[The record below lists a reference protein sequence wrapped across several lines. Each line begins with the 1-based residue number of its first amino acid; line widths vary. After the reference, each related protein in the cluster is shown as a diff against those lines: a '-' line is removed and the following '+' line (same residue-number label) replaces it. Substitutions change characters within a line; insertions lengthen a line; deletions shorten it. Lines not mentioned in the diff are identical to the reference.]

1 MRAFLAFFSLLLAG
15 AAFAQGTQ
23 GIGFAQTNER
33 AWLCRHENLEE
44 AMACARELC
53 AEQAA
58 GQTCTR
64 SAWCYPGGW
73 SGVMLVW
80 QGSRPTTK
88 VICGAPSEAGLNR
101 ALRAFCSGSEM
112 AAICDVVTIVDPN
125 GNERSVQGVVLA
137 GGAAP
142 TAAATEDQAP
152 EPAPQEQA
160 AQ

>member
-1 MRAFLAFFSLLLAG
+1 MRAFLALFSLLLAG
-15 AAFAQGTQ
+15 TAFAQGAQ

-33 AWLCRHENLEE
+33 AWLCRHESPEE

-58 GQTCTR
+58 ERTCMR

-80 QGSRPTTK
+80 QGSHPTTK
-88 VICGAPSEAGLNR
+88 VVCGAPSEVGLNL
-101 ALRAFCSGSEM
+101 ALRAFCSGSET

-125 GNERSVQGVVLA
+125 GNERSVQGVILA

-142 TAAATEDQAP
+142 TEAAAEGQAP
-152 EPAPQEQA
+152 EPAPEERA

>member
-1 MRAFLAFFSLLLAG
+1 MRAFLALLSLVLAG
-15 AAFAQGTQ
+15 AAFAQVTQ

-33 AWLCRHENLEE
+33 AWLCRHESPEE

-53 AEQAA
+53 AEQAP

-80 QGSRPTTK
+80 QGNRPTTK
-88 VICGAPSEAGLNR
+88 VVCGAPSEAGLNG
-101 ALRAFCSGSEM
+101 ALRAFCGGSET
-112 AAICDVVTIVDPN
+112 ASICDVVTIVDPS
-125 GNERSVQGVVLA
+125 GNEESVLGVILA

-142 TAAATEDQAP
+142 TGATVESEPPEAAPVESV
-152 EPAPQEQA
+152 